1 MKTRHAIFTVLMSLF
16 GMGAMA
22 QTTEN
27 NWFIQGQMGMGYSL
41 GDANFGKLVSP
52 AGAISVGKYFN
63 PTIGA
68 RLSVGGWVGRG
79 GNGKDLPAY
88 GFYFGSANVDGL
100 LNLSTLFAGK
110 NPDRLFNASL
120 IAGIGYNQRFEN
132 NLASFM
138 GRVGL
143 QGSLRLNDAFAF
155 NVELLANGVSD
166 KWNMK
171 DDHGIDT
178 YYNVLLGITYKFGTG
193 FNIGCP
199 DCEPVYYPRTY
210 SEKEVQALNNKINE
224 LREQIANHKCPEPE
238 PCPEVE
244 AVAKPAMKSM
254 VLFGLAQTTVTANQ
268 MVNIEVIANYMK
280 EFPESKVDISGYADK
295 ATGSA
300 EINERLAKE
309 RAQAVADVL
318 ANKYNISRDRM
329 KVSSHG
335 AVIQPFSN
343 NDWNRVVIMIAEE

>member
-27 NWFIQGQMGMGYSL
+27 NWFI
-41 GDANFGKLVSP
+41 
-52 AGAISVGKYFN
+52 KYFN

-155 NVELLANGVSD
+155 NVELLANGVS
-166 KWNMK
+166 
-171 DDHGIDT
+171 
-178 YYNVLLGITYKFGTG
+178 ITYKFGTG

-199 DCEPVYYPRTY
+199 DCEPVYYPKTY

-244 AVAKPAMKSM
+244 TVAKPAMKSM
-254 VLFGLAQTTVTANQ
+254 VQFGLSQTTVTANQ
-268 MVNIEVIANYMK
+268 MVNVEVVANYMK

-300 EINERLAKE
+300 KVNERLAKQ

-318 ANKYNISRDRM
+318 ADKYGISRDRM
-329 KVSSHG
+329 NVSSHG
-335 AVIQPFSN
+335 AVIQPFSK
-343 NDWNRVVIMIAEE
+343 NDWNRVVIMVAEQ